1 MADSGG
7 EVFYEAVDWRSIVEK
22 REREISNQ
30 RGRINRLENLLKRQE
45 LRIADLKED
54 LYARN
59 SKYETL
65 REENLRMRRRL
76 QWLERKEEEVRE
88 REKVKRRKR
97 EREHEI
103 QEEVRMRVRVEEE
116 ERQRIREEIRQEK
129 GKSTSFDSTFNR

>member
-1 MADSGG
+1 
-7 EVFYEAVDWRSIVEK
+7 
-22 REREISNQ
+22 
-30 RGRINRLENLLKRQE
+30 LENLLKRQE
-45 LRIADLKED
+45 PRIADLKED
-54 LYARN
+54 LYAHN

-103 QEEVRMRVRVEEE
+103 QEEVRMRVRIEEE
-116 ERQRIREEIRQEK
+116 ERQRIRRDPA
-129 GKSTSFDSTFNR
+129 GKRKEHFIGYNFQ